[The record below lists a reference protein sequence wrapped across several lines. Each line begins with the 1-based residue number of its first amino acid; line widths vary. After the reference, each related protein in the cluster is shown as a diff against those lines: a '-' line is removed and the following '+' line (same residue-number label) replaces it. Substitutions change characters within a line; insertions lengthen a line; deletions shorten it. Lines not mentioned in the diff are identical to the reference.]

1 MESEVTSRD
10 IPAVKRDRLSR
21 TAWIALKLLFLV
33 IMLPLLPV
41 VFLWYVNIIG
51 LYYLLIAMVGQ
62 QRVVD
67 ASTKR
72 AVTTSWSMTIK
83 IWDMAGAKNLIR
95 IPVSWKD

>member
-1 MESEVTSRD
+1 MGEVSARQNRFTG
-10 IPAVKRDRLSR
+10 RLTKFR
-21 TAWIALKLLFLV
+21 RYLGLTAKLLLIV
-33 IMLPLLPV
+33 VTLPLLPV
-41 VFLWYVNIIG
+41 AFLWYVNIIG